1 MTRQKRRHQ
10 MLALAQRW
18 CAGTETQE
26 RFARRHDLSRSA
38 LQYWVRQMTATRPTG
53 STTSA
58 PAFAPVQ
65 LTAAAVV
72 ADAAVEVVLVSGER
86 VVVPPHASAD
96 QLRVVL
102 SVLRPSC

>member
-1 MTRQKRRHQ
+1 MTQATHRRQR
-10 MLALAQRW
+10 LALAQRW
-18 CAGTETQE
+18 YTGTETQE
-26 RFARRHDLSRSA
+26 QFAQRHGLSRSA
-38 LQYWVRQMTATRPTG
+38 LQYWVRQMTATPTTVATG
-53 STTSA
+53 SA

-65 LTAAAVV
+65 LTAPPVI

>member
-18 CAGTETQE
+18 SAGTETQE
-26 RFARRHDLSRSA
+26 RFAGRHGLSGSA
-38 LQYWVRQMTATRPTG
+38 LQYWVRQMTATQRTI
-53 STTSA
+53 STTPG

-65 LTAAAVV
+65 LTAAGVV

-86 VVVPPHASAD
+86 VVVPPQASAEH
-96 QLRVVL
+96 LRVVL